1 MAAYQ
6 NAGPTATPMSVV
18 PASQPDT
25 SAFDRLQAA
34 FRAGVIT
41 QQDLTKSLALDPAAM
56 AASRQDAE
64 LKMQVAPLLQDQQI
78 RLNELSLG
86 EGQAKLDAF
95 KMDPTGVR
103 GHIAKQMAEFGLQ
116 PTGDPVADGATLRSA
131 ISQAKEDLEWKQ
143 KSIAAASA
151 GVAPLPNELPKDHV
165 IRAGKEL
172 PTLKAQLENMDA
184 AKKDL
189 ASWNSKLVEKGREPV
204 QTVGEAVKAFAELNK
219 AEKAEKQDEETR
231 KANAKGPS
239 ESESKRAVYLAEIE
253 QSNKT
258 LAELEKSGYKPEAA
272 FWDQMLPAVTPS
284 RFVRSA
290 EGNTFLD
297 ARNKWIEAVLRER
310 SGASIQPSEYG
321 NAGAQYFPQPGDTP
335 AQIEYKRQLRKSAED
350 TIRATI
356 ENPGLRKFFDKTG
369 KQFTAPDAPTPIPT
383 ATRGSGLAPGVMP
396 AIYDGESIFTK
407 QLPNGG
413 YVRVNPDGTPA
424 PKPPAR

>member
-131 ISQAKEDLEWKQ
+131 IAQAKEDLEWKQ

-172 PTLKAQLENMDA
+172 PALKAQLESTDTT
-184 AKKDL
+184 KKRLDSLNTDL
-189 ASWNSKLVEKGREPV
+189 VKKGRPPV
-204 QTVGEAVKAFAELNK
+204 ETIEAAVTAFDEINK
-219 AEKAEKQDEETR
+219 AEKAEKQADDAR
-231 KANAKGPS
+231 KAEAKAPT
-239 ESESKRAVYLAEIE
+239 EAEAKRSVYLSEIE

-258 LAELEKSGYKPEAA
+258 LDELGKAGYKPEAA
-272 FWDQMLPAVTPS
+272 FWDQLLPAVTPS
-284 RFVRSA
+284 RFVRSS
-290 EGNTFLD
+290 EGNAYLD
-297 ARNKWIEAVLRER
+297 ARDKWIEAVLRER
-310 SGASIQPSEYG
+310 SGAAIATSEYG
-321 NAGAQYFPQPGDTP
+321 NAAKQYFPQPGDTP
-335 AQIEYKRQLRKSAED
+335 AQIASKRQLRKSAED
-350 TIRATI
+350 TLRATI

-369 KQFTAPDAPTPIPT
+369 QQFTAPETPDAAAPTPV
-383 ATRGSGLAPGVMP
+383 SLAPGVRP
-396 AIYDGESIFTK
+396 AMYRGRPVLVKQVDGKWVEVNADGS
-407 QLPNGG
+407 
-413 YVRVNPDGTPA
+413 VR
-424 PKPPAR
+424 